1 LGRVIWNKPGNP
13 TKYVSG
19 KLKIERWQLRE
30 ALHKIK
36 ASSDLKAADR
46 VIICAD
52 GSVMDQNGELV
63 GNVFDEL

>member
-1 LGRVIWNKPGNP
+1 LGRVIWDKSENP
-13 TKYVSG
+13 TKYVSDE
-19 KLKIERWQLRE
+19 LKIKRWQLRE
-30 ALHKIK
+30 AIHKIK

-63 GNVFDEL
+63 GNIFDEL